1 MLCVLETNVLL
12 FSISECV
19 SISSFI
25 QRPRDKNQ
33 HKTLLCIWKMFF
45 SSLFCP
51 FWRNSSTFS
60 FRPDFIIIYVDLPF
74 CYSIFPALLLSLF
87 AMCMYASY
95 NILYVYKC
103 ECAWTF
109 FFCLTFIMLT
119 FYPLEVFFF
128 RFVLVCTK
136 NSGVDRNRTSND
148 NNIKKRWRKSK
159 DKSTKQQA
167 ACTTQCCIRILK
179 EQQQECFQFQVKLV
193 IAQPTTKEIRGMQRM
208 LFGKSRN

>member
-1 MLCVLETNVLL
+1 MCEYFKLHTKAKRQKPAQNVVVYLKNVFFVSLL
-12 FSISECV
+12 PILKKFLYFFLSSRFHYYLRW
-19 SISSFI
+19 SSF
-25 QRPRDKNQ
+25 
-33 HKTLLCIWKMFF
+33 LLLYF
-45 SSLFCP
+45 SS
-51 FWRNSSTFS
+51 S
-60 FRPDFIIIYVDLPF
+60 FT
-74 CYSIFPALLLSLF
+74 LSLF